1 MPKKNHMNFTE
12 FFVGSAS
19 QAVPHVRDNESK
31 GTSTIVSGAPKW
43 SLVISL
49 DPTVVEVVILIDK
62 DTLKMCKMTRTWL
75 LERCFCQQWRGQPQD
90 LEVLE
95 AFRIWK
101 SGSLDITELTDNT
114 SFFGNPF
121 FKAGT
126 WHHSRGPTFHNAV
139 CVCAHVCTSGD
150 QHESQ
155 TEKTTPSKSLTTWH
169 IATKYATCNTRCF
182 HRFWTTRIT
191 HPLVHPGSSRPTSKS
206 LRSEFTNWSLIAS
219 LRMRKWWEMD
229 LKKHIDIL
237 NLHKTSRLR
246 LVLLTRLPLHLPYY
260 HSRKGKW
267 FPWPQ
272 TYPIKVSRPIDM
284 VSSGHLLTFDCLKRL
299 HPTEMVITFRFAPRR
314 DPRMGPIL
322 WQNSNLFQEKRGCEL

>member
-139 CVCAHVCTSGD
+139 CVCVCTCVYQWWSTRKPNWENNSFKKLDHLTYRD
-150 QHESQ
+150 QIRHMQ
-155 TEKTTPSKSLTTWH
+155 HTLFPSFLDHSD
-169 IATKYATCNTRCF
+169 NPPF
-182 HRFWTTRIT
+182 
-191 HPLVHPGSSRPTSKS
+191 G
-206 LRSEFTNWSLIAS
+206 
-219 LRMRKWWEMD
+219 
-229 LKKHIDIL
+229 
-237 NLHKTSRLR
+237 TSR
-246 LVLLTRLPLHLPYY
+246 
-260 HSRKGKW
+260 
-267 FPWPQ
+267 
-272 TYPIKVSRPIDM
+272 I
-284 VSSGHLLTFDCLKRL
+284 
-299 HPTEMVITFRFAPRR
+299 
-314 DPRMGPIL
+314 
-322 WQNSNLFQEKRGCEL
+322 FQANFKKP